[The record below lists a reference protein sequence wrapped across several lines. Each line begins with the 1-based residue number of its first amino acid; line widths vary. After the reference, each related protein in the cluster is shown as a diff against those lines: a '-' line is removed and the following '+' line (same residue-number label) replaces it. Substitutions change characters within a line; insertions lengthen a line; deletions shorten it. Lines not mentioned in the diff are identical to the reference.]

1 MQRVNEMADKPSNE
15 QVLAFLE
22 KDSQWKEAY
31 QYLRDLIFEE
41 SELDED
47 YKWMHPTY
55 TLNGKNVII
64 IHGFKHY
71 VALLFHKGA
80 ILDDKYKTLVQQT
93 ERVQV
98 ARQLRFKSLDE
109 IKERREEIL
118 YYVNEAIKVE
128 KAGKKVEMKKTEDYE
143 IPEELQQQFDKMPEF
158 KDAFYN
164 LTPGRQHQYIYHI
177 SQAKRS
183 QTRQNRVDKYIDH
196 ILEGKGMN
204 DK

>member
-1 MQRVNEMADKPSNE
+1 MTHKQANDK
-15 QVLAFLE
+15 VLAFLE

-31 QYLRDLIFEE
+31 QYLRNLIFEE
-41 SELDED
+41 TELEET
-47 YKWMHPTY
+47 YKWMHPCY
-55 TLNGKNVII
+55 TLNDANVVL

-80 ILDDKYKTLVQQT
+80 ILEDQYHTLVQQT
-93 ERVQV
+93 EKVQA
-98 ARQLRFKSLDE
+98 ARQLRFKTLDE
-109 IKERREEIL
+109 IKERRDEIL

-143 IPEELQQQFDKMPEF
+143 IPEELQSKLDEEPEF
-158 KDAFYN
+158 KEAFYN

-183 QTRQNRVDKYIDH
+183 QTRQSRVEKYYNY
-196 ILEGKGMN
+196 ILEGKGMY

>member
-1 MQRVNEMADKPSNE
+1 MTKVSEKQSDK

-22 KDSQWKEAY
+22 KESQWQEAY
-31 QYLRDLIFEE
+31 QYLRNLIFNE
-41 SELDED
+41 SELAET

-55 TLNGKNVII
+55 TINDKNVIT

-80 ILDDKYKTLVQQT
+80 ILEDKYESLIQQT
-93 ERVQV
+93 ERVQA
-98 ARQLRFKSLDE
+98 ARQLRFETLDE
-109 IKERREEIL
+109 IKLRRDEIL
-118 YYVNEAIKVE
+118 YYIDEAIKTE

-143 IPEELQQQFDKMPEF
+143 MPEELQQAFNDDPKLEE
-158 KDAFYN
+158 AFYQ
-164 LTPGRQHQYIYHI
+164 LTPGRQHQYMYHI

-183 QTRQNRVDKYIDH
+183 QTRQNRVEKYIDH
-196 ILEGKGMN
+196 ILEGKGMY